1 VEDILFAN
9 NDLSSAP
16 VVMAIKLASTS
27 VAPGSTSKARSTNV
41 GIAYA
46 DTSVR
51 ELGVADFVDND
62 LFSNIEV
69 IFFSL
74 DLSTVTERPYR
85 RLLSNFLSKKLL
97 SQQELLLEN
106 LTAILI

>member
-1 VEDILFAN
+1 
-9 NDLSSAP
+9 
-16 VVMAIKLASTS
+16 MAIKLASTS
-27 VAPGSTSKARSTNV
+27 MVPGSTSKARSTNV

-69 IFFSL
+69 IFFL
-74 DLSTVTERPYR
+74 PVELS
-85 RLLSNFLSKKLL
+85 
-97 SQQELLLEN
+97 
-106 LTAILI
+106 I